1 MGFFDKIQETIT
13 SAADQT
19 KAKVQETQLGR
30 ERKQKLE
37 ALGEQVYNLYRSG
50 QLSHQELVPACKDIE
65 ELDGRI
71 AAASQQAPGSGPQA
85 PPEAAPAGPAPAPPV
100 SGGPPA
106 PPAAGGGTPPPPPP
120 PPPA

>member
-1 MGFFDKIQETIT
+1 MGFFDKIQESIT
-13 SAADQT
+13 TAADQT

-37 ALGEQVYNLYRSG
+37 ALGEQVYILYRSG
-50 QLSHQELVPACKDIE
+50 QLSHQELVPACQEVE

-71 AAASQQAPGSGPQA
+71 ADAGQQAPAGRPQA
-85 PPEAAPAGPAPAPPV
+85 PQAAPPPSGPA
-100 SGGPPA
+100 PA
-106 PPAAGGGTPPPPPP
+106 PPAAGGGSPPPPPP

>member
-13 SAADQT
+13 TAADQT

-37 ALGEQVYNLYRSG
+37 ALGEQAYNLYKSG
-50 QLSHQELVPACKDIE
+50 QLGNEELVPACRDIE
-65 ELDGRI
+65 ELEGRI
-71 AAASQQAPGSGPQA
+71 AAAGQQT
-85 PPEAAPAGPAPAPPV
+85 PPAAAPQGPTPAPQLA
-100 SGGPPA
+100 GEPPA
-106 PPAAGGGTPPPPPP
+106 PPATGGGAPPPPPPP

>member
-13 SAADQT
+13 TAADQT

-50 QLSHQELVPACKDIE
+50 QLSHQELVPACQDIE

-71 AAASQQAPGSGPQA
+71 AAAGQQVPAAGQQAPPA
-85 PPEAAPAGPAPAPPV
+85 AAPTGPAPAPPA
-100 SGGPPA
+100 S
-106 PPAAGGGTPPPPPP
+106 GGGTPPPPPP

>member
-1 MGFFDKIQETIT
+1 MGFFDKIQESIT

-50 QLSHQELVPACKDIE
+50 QLSHQELVPACQDIE

-71 AAASQQAPGSGPQA
+71 AASAQQAPQAAAPSSSA
-85 PPEAAPAGPAPAPPV
+85 PPAG
-100 SGGPPA
+100 GGPPP
-106 PPAAGGGTPPPPPP
+106 PPAAGGGTPSPPPPP

>member
-13 SAADQT
+13 TAADQT

-50 QLSHQELVPACKDIE
+50 QLSNQELVPACQDIE

-71 AAASQQAPGSGPQA
+71 ADAAQQAPAAGPQA
-85 PPEAAPAGPAPAPPV
+85 PPAAAPSGPAPSPPAA
-100 SGGPPA
+100 GGPPA
-106 PPAAGGGTPPPPPP
+106 PPAPGGGAPPPPP